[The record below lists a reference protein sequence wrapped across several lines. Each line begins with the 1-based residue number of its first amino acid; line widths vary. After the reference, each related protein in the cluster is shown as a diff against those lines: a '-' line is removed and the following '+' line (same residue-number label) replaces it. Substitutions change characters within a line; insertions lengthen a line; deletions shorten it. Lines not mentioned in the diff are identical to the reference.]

1 MVIKKN
7 DLRKELIEKL
17 NYLNDDEI
25 KEIEKA
31 IDYASLKHD
40 GQLRKTGEDY
50 IIHPLYVAIIL
61 TSIKADKD
69 TIIASLLHDV
79 LEDTETTKEELTN
92 LFGEVVANLVD
103 GVTKINNINVSTEN
117 EYLTNYYKKIIV
129 GMSEDVR
136 VIIIKLADRL
146 HNMRT
151 LYAIPVDRQKL
162 KAKETLEIL
171 APIAHRLGM
180 HKIKSELEDLSLK
193 YSKPDVYYDVVE
205 KLNNTKIE
213 REECVSKMMNEVSTL
228 LKNNGIKHEIKG
240 RAKSI
245 YSIYKKLDKGRSFSD
260 IYDLL
265 AIRILVDKEQ
275 ECYLALGLIHS
286 KYKPVSKRFKDYIAM
301 PKTNLYQT
309 LHTTVFGLDGNLF
322 EIQIRTYDMDH
333 IAENGIAS
341 HWAYKEHKNAALEM
355 QNITEQKLQ
364 FYKSIIE
371 LNEEKMTNED
381 FVNRVKDEV
390 LNNNIY
396 VYTPKGDVFELPIG
410 STPIDFAYKI
420 HTQVGDKMT
429 GAIVNN
435 NMVNLSYELQN
446 GDIVKILTNNNSKGP
461 SREWLNVVK
470 TTQAKSKI
478 KAFFN
483 KTTKDDY
490 IEAGKN
496 LLEKELRRKKIPS
509 TSFFKPENL
518 KQVFEQF
525 KLESLEDLYLNIGN
539 NKFSVK
545 SVVKHEKED
554 KEDKKEI
561 KVIPKILEGEND
573 IIVGNTSNIQTHV
586 ANCCMPLPGD
596 EIIGFITRGSG
607 ISIHRKNCLNINEID
622 DRIVSATWNSN
633 TKNKYYSNIVIYTNT
648 KDNKMIDIVQIASSM
663 NISIESI
670 NMINKSCNN
679 VYSVLV
685 VVSSLGEVNKY
696 LKEVRKVTNV
706 VDAERIMQ

>member
-561 KVIPKILEGEND
+561 KVTPKILEGEND

-679 VYSVLV
+679 VYSALV
-685 VVSSLGEVNKY
+685 VVSSLDEVNKY

>member
-1 MVIKKN
+1 MVIKSS
-7 DLRKELIEKL
+7 DLRKELIDKL
-17 NYLNDDEI
+17 NYLDKDEI
-25 KEIEKA
+25 DIIEKA
-31 IDYASLKHD
+31 IDYAYFKHE
-40 GQLRKTGEDY
+40 GQYRKTGEEY
-50 IIHPLYVAIIL
+50 IIHPLSVAIIL
-61 TSIKADKD
+61 TTIKADKD

-79 LEDTETTKEELTN
+79 LEDTPTSKEELEN
-92 LFGEVVANLVD
+92 LFGKTVANLVD
-103 GVTKINNINVSTEN
+103 GVTKINSINVSTEN

-213 REECVSKMMNEVSTL
+213 REECVSKMMDEVSTL

-322 EIQIRTYDMDH
+322 EIQIRTYDMDE

-341 HWAYKEHKNAALEM
+341 HWAYKEHKNAFLEM
-355 QNITEQKLQ
+355 QNVTEQKLQ

-396 VYTPKGDVFELPIG
+396 VYTPKGDVFELPNG
-410 STPIDFAYKI
+410 STPIDFAYRI

-461 SREWLNVVK
+461 SREWLNIAK

-483 KTTKDDY
+483 KTTKEDY
-490 IEAGKN
+490 IESGKN
-496 LLEKELRRKKIPS
+496 LLEKELRRKKIS
-509 TSFFKPENL
+509 SVEFLKPDNIKEILKNL
-518 KQVFEQF
+518 K
-525 KLESLEDLYLNIGN
+525 LDTIEDLYLNIGN

-545 SVVKHEKED
+545 SVVKNKDEESN
-554 KEDKKEI
+554 EQKKEI
-561 KVIPKILEGEND
+561 KVKVLDTDND
-573 IIVGNTSNIQTHV
+573 IIVGNTKNIQTHI
-586 ANCCMPLPGD
+586 ANCFLPIPGD
-596 EIIGFITRGSG
+596 DIIGFITKGSG
-607 ISIHRKNCLNINEID
+607 ISIHRKNCLNINDMD
-622 DRIVSATWNSN
+622 DRVINANWN
-633 TKNKYYSNIVIYTNT
+633 TKIKNKYYSDIVIYTNT
-648 KDNKMIDIVQIASSM
+648 KDNKIVDIVQTSASM
-663 NISIESI
+663 NIQIESI
-670 NMINKSCNN
+670 NLLNKSDKNI
-679 VYSVLV
+679 YSLEV
-685 VVSSLGEVNKY
+685 VISSLDDMNKY
-696 LKEVRKVTNV
+696 LKELRKIQNV
-706 VDAERIMQ
+706 VEVERIMQ